1 MLFKEVPVPFEEFRQ
16 WILQNLQDE
25 QEFQTLGRKSHFYAR
40 YDQQNAHI
48 NLRLRT
54 GSRSQLR
61 ENQIQII
68 FERWETGTAAERY
81 RTSFYTDPW
90 WPNTPNRIFAP
101 TIPAIIRY
109 WIQQ

>member
-1 MLFKEVPVPFEEFRQ
+1 MPFEEFRE
-16 WILQNLQDE
+16 WFLRNLQAE
-25 QEFQTLGRKSHFYAR
+25 QQFQTLGGWSHFYAR
-40 YDQQNAHI
+40 YDQEYALI
-48 NLRLRT
+48 KLRLST
-54 GSRSQLR
+54 GSQGQLR

-90 WPNTPNRIFAP
+90 WPNTPSRIFAP